1 MSSNPLRI
9 LVGTDFSM
17 PALAAVWRAGR
28 LAHASGGELEIV
40 HVISPAELPA
50 YRMPGRSA
58 NRRRVL
64 AEAMS
69 ALRAMA
75 SEAQAR
81 FHVPVGTHLSI
92 GTPHAEIAA
101 RADSIGAGVVVVG
114 AHGER
119 PLRDVFIGSTA
130 QRLRSILH
138 APLLIARSRSTRRY
152 ERALVA
158 VDFSPASAQAAHA
171 AARLFPDAALHFLHV
186 SDALF
191 DGRLSLAGVGVDA
204 IQAYRNEALM
214 EASRALDRFIRSNGL
229 QARRASASV
238 KQGYV
243 PACIRETA
251 VALGA
256 SVVALGA
263 SGKSRLEASILGSV
277 SEAFSSGT
285 GHDVLLAA
293 EPREPG
299 RWRPDRTRDRETDAP
314 TVSA

>member
-9 LVGTDFSM
+9 LVGTDFST

-28 LAHASGGELEIV
+28 LAHASGGELELV
-40 HVISPAELPA
+40 HVISPGDLPA

-58 NRRRVL
+58 SRRRVL
-64 AEAMS
+64 AQAMS
-69 ALRAMA
+69 TLGAMA

-81 FHVPVGTHLSI
+81 FHIPVGTHLAV
-92 GTPHAEIAA
+92 GTPHAQIAA
-101 RADSIGAGVVVVG
+101 RADATGAGVVVVG
-114 AHGER
+114 PHGER
-119 PLRDVFIGSTA
+119 PVRDLFIGSTA
-130 QRLRSILH
+130 QRLRSVLH

-152 ERALVA
+152 ERALIA
-158 VDFSPASAQAAHA
+158 VDFSDASAQAAHA
-171 AARLFPDAALHFLHV
+171 AARLFPEAALHFLHV

-191 DGRLSLAGVGVDA
+191 DGRLSMAGVGVDA

-229 QARRASASV
+229 QSRRASASV

-256 SVVALGA
+256 SVVAFGA
-263 SGKSRLEASILGSV
+263 SGKSRLEASVLGSV
-277 SEAFSSGT
+277 SDAFSSGT
-285 GHDVLLAA
+285 GHDVLLASEA
-293 EPREPG
+293 RKPG
-299 RWRPDRTRDRETDAP
+299 RWRPDRTRQHEADAR
-314 TVSA
+314 TASA